1 MKQLK
6 TNGADN
12 PTILLANDSN
22 SERYAD
28 TEERYCNLQS
38 NPVGSSY
45 VDVAKRE

>member
-6 TNGADN
+6 TNGAGN
-12 PTILLANDSN
+12 PTILLAKDSN

-28 TEERYCNLQS
+28 TDEHCRNLQS

-45 VDVAKRE
+45 VDVANRE